1 MNQSPVIETR
11 EHETTENCWCAPIL
25 EYSDPQTGNQI
36 WVHNNTPN
44 LFFDPL
50 KGAFKGPTT
59 GYYSPDYHLTT

>member
-44 LFFDPL
+44 E
-50 KGAFKGPTT
+50 K
-59 GYYSPDYHLTT
+59 LTRAVGVGCNAQLGSYEN